1 MKFDDIYTIYRDQ
14 IIETKEEVKPGVQ
27 QETEVKETPSE
38 ELISDEILASKW
50 LGVEYKELSAQEKID
65 YKELYNQFK
74 AMHNDPER
82 ALRGLENEWGSLRLG
97 DTRVGRIKRY
107 LKLKGI
113 INNAYS
119 ELQDI

>member
-1 MKFDDIYTIYRDQ
+1 MNFDDIYTIYRDQ
-14 IIETKEEVKPGVQ
+14 LVEHKEESKSEVQ
-27 QETEVKETPSE
+27 QNTKVKETPSE
-38 ELISDEILASKW
+38 ELVSDEILASKW
-50 LGVEYKELSAQEKID
+50 LGVEYKELSAQEKND

-74 AMHNDPER
+74 VMHGDPER
-82 ALRGLENEWGSLRLG
+82 ALRHLESEWGSLRLG

-113 INNAYS
+113 INNAYK

>member
-1 MKFDDIYTIYRDQ
+1 MKFDDIYTIYKDQ
-14 IIETKEEVKPGVQ
+14 IVETKEDVEPVVQ
-27 QETEVKETPSE
+27 QETEIKQSPSD
-38 ELISDEILASKW
+38 ELITDEILASKW
-50 LGVEYKELSAQEKID
+50 LGADYRELSAQEKID

-74 AMHNDPER
+74 AIHSDPEQ
-82 ALRGLENEWGSLRLG
+82 ALRGLENEWGSLRIG
-97 DTRVGRIKRY
+97 DTRISRIKRY